1 MYVYNTVPRSFV
13 VSPHPATTLLHLPFS
28 MLCELVTAV
37 TCHFLETCSVDRQ
50 SEKLPQHLLF
60 IQCRTRDYAGQTPPP
75 VVMRPPRSHTQYKFH
90 YPSQW
95 RPKEIS
101 KPSLSPSL
109 LSSRYNLNNTCLS
122 QESFSR
128 ITTRKFRLCRLPLN
142 LTIIPH
148 TSRFQLARL
157 SSSNTVILVW
167 TGKTH
172 SSLSFTELYIP
183 TRHLRRAVLPL
194 SRVPGSACLEV

>member
-1 MYVYNTVPRSFV
+1 
-13 VSPHPATTLLHLPFS
+13 
-28 MLCELVTAV
+28 
-37 TCHFLETCSVDRQ
+37 
-50 SEKLPQHLLF
+50 
-60 IQCRTRDYAGQTPPP
+60 
-75 VVMRPPRSHTQYKFH
+75 MRPPRSHTQYKFH

-109 LSSRYNLNNTCLS
+109 LSSRYNLNNTCLT

-128 ITTRKFRLCRLPLN
+128 ITTRKFRLCRFSPN
-142 LTIIPH
+142 HTIIPH

-157 SSSNTVILVW
+157 SFNTVTLVW

-172 SSLSFTELYIP
+172 SSLSLTELYFP
-183 TRHLRRAVLPL
+183 THHLRRAVLPP
-194 SRVPGSACLEV
+194 SPYTPMCLWLGMLGGITQWQAVIGLRRGLTDNWSGFYVAGWLLIPTTLPPRQIVLMMGHWEAGQARDGRDMNRRGRAG